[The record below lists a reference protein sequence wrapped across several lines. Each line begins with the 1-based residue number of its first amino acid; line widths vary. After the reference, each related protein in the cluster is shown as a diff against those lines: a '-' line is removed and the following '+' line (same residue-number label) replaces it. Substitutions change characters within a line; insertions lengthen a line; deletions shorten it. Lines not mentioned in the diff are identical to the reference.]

1 MLKYK
6 DFFGGRFSIIVTP
19 CFGVGFEFT
28 DENESDKLIGN
39 GFDCYYDLYEI
50 INLKLNLLFLSLTF
64 RIKLKKVKF

>member
-6 DFFGGRFSIIVTP
+6 DFFGGRFSLIVKP

-28 DENESDKLIGN
+28 DENEADSVIRN
-39 GFDCYYDLYEI
+39 GFSYHYDLYEI

-64 RIKLKKVKF
+64 RIKLKKVKI